1 MIRTS
6 FFKKVACWG
15 GVIFLTPFP
24 NELKANIDLVST
36 PSTHYEV
43 QPPKSILFSEKLLV
57 GLKPYLG
64 RNLIHDSPSQNLE
77 LISAGKPLVLK
88 DSAGIVHKSRN
99 IKIGWKKV
107 PLKEPKYLSRQV
119 VGPFASFESAN
130 TFSQTL
136 KSQGI
141 SNLIAHPADWEVWIP
156 RNTNLPS
163 AIEAKSFAKKIN
175 YEIKPTLKIQSDE
188 FLLSGQIQINA
199 PDGLN
204 WQGGIYSGLFM
215 LKPDAYGTWTLIE
228 EVSIEKYLH
237 GVIPHEIGP
246 SSPLSA
252 KAAQAVLART
262 WAVANS
268 SRFEVDGYHLCS
280 DTQCQVYRD
289 PQKAD
294 FEVSKAI
301 KTTKNKILTWNGQP
315 IHAVYHATNGGIMSS
330 ANEAWNMQPLAYLRP
345 MLDGSKRWKKNF
357 STPFYS
363 SNDVKRLL
371 NRRDGAYGN
380 NHHLFRWTR
389 QLNSSD
395 LRNYLKN
402 FELDNE
408 IPTQLKV
415 IQRGPSGRVLALEVF
430 GKQGKSLVILRRDSI
445 RRTLKNLPSTLFIIK
460 KIDQGVW
467 EFKGGGFGH
476 GAGMS
481 QAGAIDLALRG
492 WTTTKILQHYYPG
505 TRYESFR

>member
-1 MIRTS
+1 M
-6 FFKKVACWG
+6 
-15 GVIFLTPFP
+15 IFLTPFS
-24 NELKANIDLVST
+24 NDLKANIELLSN
-36 PSTHYEV
+36 PSTHHEV
-43 QPPKSILFSEKLLV
+43 EAPKSILFSKKLLV

-64 RNLIHDSPSQNLE
+64 SNLINDFPSQTLE
-77 LISAGKPLVLK
+77 LTSAGKPLILK
-88 DSAGIVHKSRN
+88 DSSGIVHKSRN
-99 IKIGWKKV
+99 IKIGWIKV
-107 PLKEPKYLSRQV
+107 PLNSPKYFSRQV
-119 VGPFASFESAN
+119 VGPFASFESAH
-130 TFSQTL
+130 TFSKAL
-136 KSQGI
+136 KSKGI
-141 SNLIAHPADWEVWIP
+141 LNVIAHPADWEVWIP
-156 RNTNLPS
+156 DGTTLPS
-163 AIEAKSFAKKIN
+163 SIQAKTFAKKLD
-175 YEIKPTLKIQSDE
+175 YEIKPTLKLQSEE

-204 WQGGIYSGLFM
+204 WKGGIYSGLFF
-215 LKPDAYGTWTLIE
+215 LKPDAYGTWTFIE

-237 GVIPHEIGP
+237 GVIPHEIGA
-246 SSPLSA
+246 SSPLPA

-268 SRFEVDGYHLCS
+268 SRFAVDGYHLCS

-294 FEVSKAI
+294 SEVLTAI
-301 KTTKNKILTWNGQP
+301 KTTEHKILTWDGEP

-330 ANEAWNMQPLAYLRP
+330 VNEAWNMQNLVYFRP

-357 STPFYS
+357 SIPFYS
-363 SNDVKRLL
+363 SNDVTRLL

-389 QLNSSD
+389 KLKSSE
-395 LRNYLKN
+395 LRNYLQSLDLDQ
-402 FELDNE
+402 EL
-408 IPTQLKV
+408 PTQLKV
-415 IQRGPSGRVLALEVF
+415 IERGPSGRVLALEVF
-430 GKQGKSLVILRRDSI
+430 GEKGKSLVVLRRDSI
-445 RRTLKNLPSTLFIIK
+445 RRIIKNLPSTLFIIK

-476 GAGMS
+476 GVGMS

-492 WTTTKILQHYYPG
+492 WSTTKILQHYYPG